1 MEASAEEGVEREKV
15 EVTIEIDHH
24 IKTRTQIVVMKEM
37 DMTKIVVMR
46 EMDKIKI
53 VVMREMVMIKTV
65 VMREMDMIKTVVI
78 ASILAEALWA
88 DVSKR
93 LTRKKEI
100 ITTELNLLYSKL
112 FN

>member
-1 MEASAEEGVEREKV
+1 MEASAEEGVKREKA

-65 VMREMDMIKTVVI
+65 AMREMDMIKTVI
-78 ASILAEALWA
+78 ASILAEALWV

>member
-1 MEASAEEGVEREKV
+1 VEASAEEGVKREKV

-37 DMTKIVVMR
+37 DMIKIVVMR

-65 VMREMDMIKTVVI
+65 VMREMDMIKIVI
-78 ASILAEALWA
+78 ASILAEALWV

-100 ITTELNLLYSKL
+100 ITTDLNLLYSKL